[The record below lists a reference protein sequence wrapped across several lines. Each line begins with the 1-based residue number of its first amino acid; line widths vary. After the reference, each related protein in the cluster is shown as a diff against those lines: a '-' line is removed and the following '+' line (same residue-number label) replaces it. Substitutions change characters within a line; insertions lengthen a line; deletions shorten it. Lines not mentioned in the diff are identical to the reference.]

1 MVHDDTLAR
10 LQKRLP
16 HTLTVQVCRE
26 GATVFVQVAGELDL
40 AAEEPLGELLDALSA
55 QDGVKCL
62 IADFRPVTFLDSSG
76 LRLLLKIEM
85 QSRGDDFDFALI
97 PPHGPAAQAL
107 KISGVDKLIKM
118 RESDG
123 ARAAERAS
131 AGLGTPKDDP
141 GEWFSSEPLQPS
153 GRERR
158 KDFAD
163 EIF

>member
-16 HTLTVQVCRE
+16 HTLTVQVRRE
-26 GATVFVQVAGELDL
+26 GTTVFVQVGGELDL
-40 AAEEPLGELLDALSA
+40 AAEEPLGELLDALSSQA
-55 QDGVKCL
+55 GVKCL
-62 IADFRPVTFLDSSG
+62 IADFRPITFLDSSG

-141 GEWFSSEPLQPS
+141 GEWFASEDLQPS
-153 GRERR
+153 EPERHE
-158 KDFAD
+158 DLAD
-163 EIF
+163 EII

>member
-1 MVHDDTLAR
+1 VRRQD
-10 LQKRLP
+10 
-16 HTLTVQVCRE
+16 
-26 GATVFVQVAGELDL
+26 ATVFVQVAGELDL
-40 AAEEPLGELLDALSA
+40 AAEEPLGELLDELSRQA
-55 QDGVKCL
+55 GVKCL
-62 IADFRPVTFLDSSG
+62 IADFRPITFLDSSG
-76 LRLLLKIEM
+76 LRLLVKIEM

-107 KISGVDKLIKM
+107 RISGVDKLIKM

-131 AGLGTPKDDP
+131 AGLGTRNDDP

-153 GRERR
+153 APERR
-158 KDFAD
+158 EDFAD

>member
-1 MVHDDTLAR
+1 MVQDDTVTR

-16 HTLTVQVCRE
+16 HTLTVQVRRE
-26 GATVFVQVAGELDL
+26 DATVFVQVAGELDL
-40 AAEEPLGELLDALSA
+40 AAEEPLGELLDELAR
-55 QDGVKCL
+55 QEGVKCL
-62 IADFRPVTFLDSSG
+62 IADFRPITFLDSSG

-97 PPHGPAAQAL
+97 PPHGQAAQAL
-107 KISGVDKLIKM
+107 KISGVDKLIKL
-118 RESDG
+118 RESEG

-131 AGLGTPKDDP
+131 AGLGTRNDDP

-153 GRERR
+153 EPERR
-158 KDFAD
+158 EDFAD